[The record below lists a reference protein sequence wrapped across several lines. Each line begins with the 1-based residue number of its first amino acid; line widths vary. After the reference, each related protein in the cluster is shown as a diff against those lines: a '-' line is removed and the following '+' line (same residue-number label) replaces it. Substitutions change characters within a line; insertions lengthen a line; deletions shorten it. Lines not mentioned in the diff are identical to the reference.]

1 MIIDEDKYIEKLE
14 QDLKLAGWTNS
25 IEANTYY
32 SIMRLS
38 GTDCILYIDDKPA
51 AIIEIKVSR
60 NQKIILEALKQARIA
75 PLKINNS
82 SLPFIYIYCDGKII
96 FQDLKDMSSNPKE
109 IKRFYSPDE
118 MKKCFQQYLTDRQM

>member
-96 FQDLKDMSSNPKE
+96 FK
-109 IKRFYSPDE
+109 
-118 MKKCFQQYLTDRQM
+118 T

>member
-38 GTDCILYIDDKPA
+38 GADCILYINDC
-51 AIIEIKVSR
+51 
-60 NQKIILEALKQARIA
+60 LL
-75 PLKINNS
+75 
-82 SLPFIYIYCDGKII
+82 YT
-96 FQDLKDMSSNPKE
+96 
-109 IKRFYSPDE
+109 SPSPRD
-118 MKKCFQQYLTDRQM
+118 CS

>member
-38 GTDCILYIDDKPA
+38 GADCILYINDKPV

-60 NQKIILEALKQARIA
+60 NQKIIFETGQNIPPKNQQF
-75 PLKINNS
+75 
-82 SLPFIYIYCDGKII
+82 FITFHIY
-96 FQDLKDMSSNPKE
+96 L
-109 IKRFYSPDE
+109 
-118 MKKCFQQYLTDRQM
+118 L

>member
-38 GTDCILYIDDKPA
+38 LIHI
-51 AIIEIKVSR
+51 
-60 NQKIILEALKQARIA
+60 
-75 PLKINNS
+75 
-82 SLPFIYIYCDGKII
+82 
-96 FQDLKDMSSNPKE
+96 
-109 IKRFYSPDE
+109 
-118 MKKCFQQYLTDRQM
+118 

>member
-38 GTDCILYIDDKPA
+38 GTDCII
-51 AIIEIKVSR
+51 
-60 NQKIILEALKQARIA
+60 
-75 PLKINNS
+75 
-82 SLPFIYIYCDGKII
+82 
-96 FQDLKDMSSNPKE
+96 
-109 IKRFYSPDE
+109 
-118 MKKCFQQYLTDRQM
+118 